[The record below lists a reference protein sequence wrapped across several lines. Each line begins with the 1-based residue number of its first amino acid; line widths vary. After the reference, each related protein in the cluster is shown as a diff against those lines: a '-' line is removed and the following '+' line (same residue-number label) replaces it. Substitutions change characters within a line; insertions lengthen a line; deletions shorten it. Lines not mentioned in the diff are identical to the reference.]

1 MSLTTNYVMVN
12 KFYYVLKMFSSTK
25 LEAQLYTVAHM
36 YFMGVHIYILKT
48 DELYKQDD

>member
-25 LEAQLYTVAHM
+25 LEAQLYTVA
-36 YFMGVHIYILKT
+36 YVFYRVHIYILKT
-48 DELYKQDD
+48 DELYKQVD